1 MNLTLKSVS
10 AAVLLALGSASAY
23 AASNDGLPTRGAG
36 TGEGDLMFAYEA
48 PGGQASIVWDLAIF
62 SGTDVVDDL
71 TWTSILTGPNKNG
84 FSISFAPVVDF
95 VTANP
100 GGRWNIF
107 ALTNTRQGTGTG
119 ANLQYQNGGYG
130 LTINGD
136 PDVNAPTG
144 NTGGKI
150 ESLMVNNAAWIN
162 AANIGGLAD
171 NGALLAGPADAWQF
185 NAGGTHSNIIAA
197 QNATGLVGE
206 TLGYWTILI
215 DNTVTRG
222 LNANNTNFA
231 QGRAPTFSAVTNSAG
246 VPMAFTFAADGTLNY
261 APVPVPAAVW
271 MMGSAIAGLGV
282 LRRRKA

>member
-1 MNLTLKSVS
+1 MNLILKAVP
-10 AAVLLALGSASAY
+10 AALLLALGSTSAF

-36 TGEGDLMFAYEA
+36 TGEGDLVFAYEA

-62 SGTDVVDDL
+62 NGTDVADDL
-71 TWTSILTGPNKNG
+71 TWTSILNGPNANG
-84 FSISFAPVVDF
+84 FSISFQPVVDF

-107 ALTNTRQGTGTG
+107 GLTNTKVSGVGSS
-119 ANLQYQNGGYG
+119 LLYDNGGYG

-150 ESLMVNNAAWIN
+150 EGLMQSNANWLVL
-162 AANIGGLAD
+162 ANEGGLQD
-171 NGALLAGPADAWQF
+171 NGALVASASDPWSFIASG
-185 NAGGTHSNIIAA
+185 HSELIAA

-206 TLGYWTILI
+206 TLAYWTILI

-222 LNANNTNFA
+222 LGANPSNA
-231 QGRAPTFSAVTNSAG
+231 QGRAPFFTAVTNSSGA
-246 VPMAFTFAADGTLNY
+246 PMGFTFTADGTLNY
-261 APVPVPAAVW
+261 SPVPVPAAVW
-271 MMGSAIAGLGV
+271 LMGSAIAGLGA